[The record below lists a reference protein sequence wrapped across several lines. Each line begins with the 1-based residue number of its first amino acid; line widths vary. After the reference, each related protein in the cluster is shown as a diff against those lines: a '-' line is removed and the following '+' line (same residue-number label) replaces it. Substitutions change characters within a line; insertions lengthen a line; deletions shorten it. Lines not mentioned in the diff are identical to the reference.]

1 MSPTLGQLNWVWKV
15 AVSYGCDGK
24 VKYRTY
30 QEARKKVWL
39 MKRNPHIDKAH
50 QALDFY
56 RCGNCHFYHIGNS
69 NKLDRTKRN
78 RYKGGKY
85 DRRSK
90 PTVENY

>member
-1 MSPTLGQLNWVWKV
+1 MAASF
-15 AVSYGCDGK
+15 GCDGK

-30 QEARKKVWL
+30 TEVKKKVRQ

-50 QALDFY
+50 QSLSFY
-56 RCGNCHFYHIGNS
+56 RCRECHFYHIGNS
-69 NKLDRTKRN
+69 NGLDRIKRN
-78 RYKGGKY
+78 HYKRGNY